1 MSLSL
6 PPRYYDKKFLHFLR
20 HPHDF
25 LYYDTVANRRHP
37 NLFHFHV
44 LWRDVI
50 VVQHPEAIR
59 QILVDNHRNY
69 KKSEAFE
76 VIEPLLG
83 KGLLTNEGEFWKKQ
97 RRLIQPAFHKGRL
110 EEVVRIS
117 VECTQELINTQ
128 LKNKIEPFDFAREMV
143 ALTIEIVTK
152 TLFGANVSKDVE
164 AIWEG
169 MNFVNRAGIM
179 RIRNPFQPPFWV
191 PTPSNYKVHK
201 TIKTINNVMFEVIA
215 NRRKAVTP
223 ASDDLLQMLL
233 DVEDA
238 DTGERMSDKQISDEV
253 KTLFVAGHETT
264 VNGLTW
270 AVYEICRNAEI
281 YSKLK
286 AEIAEILQGRI
297 PNFLDLPQLKYVTCI
312 INETLRLYP
321 PAYAVPRQAIN
332 DDVILGYKIPANMNI
347 VVNILALHRHPDHWD
362 APLTFRPERFE
373 AIDLKGDR
381 KHLYIPFG
389 AGPRICIGNNFA
401 LMEMSIILVML
412 FQQLDFQLKDT
423 SKVEENLYIT
433 LKPSRAVMVEVV
445 Q

>member
-1 MSLSL
+1 
-6 PPRYYDKKFLHFLR
+6 
-20 HPHDF
+20 
-25 LYYDTVANRRHP
+25 
-37 NLFHFHV
+37 
-44 LWRDVI
+44 
-50 VVQHPEAIR
+50 
-59 QILVDNHRNY
+59 
-69 KKSEAFE
+69 
-76 VIEPLLG
+76 
-83 KGLLTNEGEFWKKQ
+83 
-97 RRLIQPAFHKGRL
+97 
-110 EEVVRIS
+110 
-117 VECTQELINTQ
+117 
-128 LKNKIEPFDFAREMV
+128 
-143 ALTIEIVTK
+143 
-152 TLFGANVSKDVE
+152 
-164 AIWEG
+164 
-169 MNFVNRAGIM
+169 
-179 RIRNPFQPPFWV
+179 
-191 PTPSNYKVHK
+191 
-201 TIKTINNVMFEVIA
+201 MFEVIA

-270 AVYEICRNAEI
+270 AVYEICRNPEI
-281 YSKLK
+281 YTKLK
-286 AEIAEILQGRI
+286 AEIAEILQGKI
-297 PNFLDLPQLKYVTCI
+297 PTFLDLPQLKYVTCI

-412 FQQLDFQLKDT
+412 FQQLDFELKDT